1 MLDELSEAYNALRLG
16 KSPCLP
22 LVRLQYPDFAA
33 WQARRAQSPAILRQ
47 VATHCISYPPAWF
60 FFQACCRCCAL

>member
-1 MLDELSEAYNALRLG
+1 MMLDELSEAYNALRLG
-16 KSPCLP
+16 KAPRLP

-47 VATHCISYPPAWF
+47 VPALCLISCGVYSP
-60 FFQACCRCCAL
+60 

>member
-16 KSPCLP
+16 NAPSLP

-33 WQARRAQSPAILRQ
+33 WQDRRAQSPAILRQ
-47 VATHCISYPPAWF
+47 VKQHSF
-60 FFQACCRCCAL
+60 ACT

>member
-16 KSPCLP
+16 NAPSLP

-33 WQARRAQSPAILRQ
+33 WQERRAQSPAILRQ
-47 VATHCISYPPAWF
+47 VNQQSF
-60 FFQACCRCCAL
+60 ACTYNTL